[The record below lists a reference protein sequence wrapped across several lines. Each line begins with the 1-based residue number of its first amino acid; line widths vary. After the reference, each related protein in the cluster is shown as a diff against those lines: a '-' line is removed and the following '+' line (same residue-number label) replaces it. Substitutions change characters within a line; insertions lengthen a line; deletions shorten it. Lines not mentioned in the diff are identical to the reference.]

1 MLSPRLL
8 AVVVLAAVAVA
19 PPSNLQVL
27 RYSPMGEAT
36 PTAQITVTFD
46 RPVAGSLDRTVDAA
60 SIFRTE
66 PNIEGKLEWRDPV
79 TLRLVPAKPLKP
91 GSSYK
96 VTVADRFE
104 AMDGSRLAQPFQFSF
119 EVSGPAAIG
128 GLPVSAE
135 EHPRFLGP
143 QATFDVVFSSELE
156 VSNPRNLAYLEFDKA
171 CQTAGVVRLKITGQR
186 TINDKDPWQYRE
198 AGGWDRNRAADP
210 LRRVVTFA
218 PEERCLMTAPASWW
232 CRR

>member
-1 MLSPRLL
+1 MLSSRLL

-19 PPSNLQVL
+19 PPSTLQVL

-60 SIFRTE
+60 SIFKTE
-66 PNIEGKLEWRDPV
+66 PSIEGRLEWRDPV
-79 TLRLVPAKPLKP
+79 TLRLVPVKPLRP
-91 GSSYK
+91 GSTYK
-96 VTVADRFE
+96 VTVANRFE
-104 AMDGSRLAQPFQFSF
+104 AMDGSQLAEPFQFSF

-171 CQTAGVVRLKITGQR
+171 CATGGVVRLKITGQR

-198 AGGWDRNRAADP
+198 AGGWDRNRSADP

-218 PEERCLMTAPASWW
+218 PESALPYDCAGELVV
-232 CRR
+232 